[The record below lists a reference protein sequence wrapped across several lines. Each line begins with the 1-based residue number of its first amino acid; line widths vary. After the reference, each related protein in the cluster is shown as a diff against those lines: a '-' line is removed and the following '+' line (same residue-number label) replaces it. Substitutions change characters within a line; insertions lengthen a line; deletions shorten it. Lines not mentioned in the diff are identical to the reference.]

1 MTATPSPSLREEV
14 ANAISHG
21 LGLLL
26 ALASLPVLA
35 AAGWLPARPGGV
47 LGTSVFAVTMM
58 LVFLSSTVYH
68 ALPPG
73 RAKAWLQLADH
84 AAIFLF
90 IAGSFTPFA
99 LRNLD
104 SAQGQLGFA
113 LVWVLAL
120 TGIVCK
126 VCGRLQGALRS
137 TLLYVALGWVAAAAA
152 LPTLEVLTAQRDRT
166 DRRRRRGLHGGRAVL
181 PAGPP
186 PALQPLHLAPVRA
199 GRQRLPLR
207 GGAAAPGLTP
217 RSPAGRLPSP
227 ATACPPGCCSSTWP
241 GLRSTPRSTMA
252 PATTLPADCLS

>member
-1 MTATPSPSLREEV
+1 MPATTTPTLREEV
-14 ANAISHG
+14 ANALSHG

-68 ALPPG
+68 ALPAG
-73 RAKAWLQLADH
+73 RAKAWLQVVDH

-104 SAQGQLGFA
+104 STQGQLGFV

-120 TGIVCK
+120 TGIGCK
-126 VCGRLQGALRS
+126 LCGRLQDALRS

-152 LPTLEVLTAQRDRT
+152 LPTLEVLTAQEI
-166 DRRRRRGLHGGRAVL
+166 
-181 PAGPP
+181 
-186 PALQPLHLAPVRA
+186 ALIAA
-199 GRQRLPLR
+199 
-207 GGAAAPGLTP
+207 GGAAYMVGALFFLLDH
-217 RSPAGRLPSP
+217 RLRFSHFIWHLFVLAGS
-227 ATACPPGCCSSTWP
+227 GCHFVAA
-241 GLRSTPRSTMA
+241 LQHLA
-252 PATTLPADCLS
+252 

>member
-68 ALPPG
+68 ALRPG
-73 RAKAWLQLADH
+73 RAKAWLQLVDH

-104 SAQGQLGFA
+104 STQGQLAFA

-120 TGIVCK
+120 TGIGCK
-126 VCGRLQGALRS
+126 LSGRLQGALRS

-152 LPTLEVLTAQRDRT
+152 LPTLEVLTADEI
-166 DRRRRRGLHGGRAVL
+166 VL
-181 PAGPP
+181 IA
-186 PALQPLHLAPVRA
+186 A
-199 GRQRLPLR
+199 
-207 GGAAAPGLTP
+207 GGAAYMVGALFFLLDH
-217 RSPAGRLPSP
+217 RLRFSHLIWHLFVLAGS
-227 ATACPPGCCSSTWP
+227 GCHFVAA
-241 GLRSTPRSTMA
+241 LQHLA
-252 PATTLPADCLS
+252 

>member
-47 LGTSVFAVTMM
+47 LGTAVFALTMM

-104 SAQGQLGFA
+104 SAQGQLAFA

-120 TGIVCK
+120 TGIGCK
-126 VCGRLQGALRS
+126 LSGRLQGALRS

-152 LPTLEVLTAQRDRT
+152 LPTLEVLTADEI
-166 DRRRRRGLHGGRAVL
+166 VL
-181 PAGPP
+181 IA
-186 PALQPLHLAPVRA
+186 A
-199 GRQRLPLR
+199 
-207 GGAAAPGLTP
+207 GGAAYMVGALFFLLDH
-217 RSPAGRLPSP
+217 RLRFSHLIWHLFVLAGS
-227 ATACPPGCCSSTWP
+227 GCHFVAA
-241 GLRSTPRSTMA
+241 LQLA
-252 PATTLPADCLS
+252 

>member
-1 MTATPSPSLREEV
+1 MPPTTPSTQTLREEV
-14 ANAISHG
+14 ANALSHG

-47 LGTSVFAVTMM
+47 LGTSVFALTMM

-73 RAKAWLQLADH
+73 RAKGWLQLVDH

-104 SAQGQLGFA
+104 STQGQLGFA

-120 TGIVCK
+120 TGIGCK
-126 VCGRLQGALRS
+126 VSGRLQGALRS
-137 TLLYVALGWVAAAAA
+137 TLLYVAMGWVAAAAA
-152 LPTLEVLTAQRDRT
+152 LPTLEVLTADEIA
-166 DRRRRRGLHGGRAVL
+166 LIAAGGVAYMVGALFFLLDHRLRFSHLIWHLFVL
-181 PAGPP
+181 AGSGCHFVA
-186 PALQPLHLAPVRA
+186 ALQHLA
-199 GRQRLPLR
+199 
-207 GGAAAPGLTP
+207 
-217 RSPAGRLPSP
+217 
-227 ATACPPGCCSSTWP
+227 
-241 GLRSTPRSTMA
+241 
-252 PATTLPADCLS
+252 

>member
-1 MTATPSPSLREEV
+1 MTATPYPSLREEV

-68 ALPPG
+68 ALRPG
-73 RAKAWLQLADH
+73 RAKAWLQLVDH

-104 SAQGQLGFA
+104 STQGQLGFA
-113 LVWVLAL
+113 LVWALAL

-152 LPTLEVLTAQRDRT
+152 LPTLEVLTAQEI
-166 DRRRRRGLHGGRAVL
+166 
-181 PAGPP
+181 
-186 PALQPLHLAPVRA
+186 ALIAA
-199 GRQRLPLR
+199 
-207 GGAAAPGLTP
+207 GGAAYMVGALFFLLDH
-217 RSPAGRLPSP
+217 RLRFSHFIWHLFVLAGS
-227 ATACPPGCCSSTWP
+227 GCHFVAA
-241 GLRSTPRSTMA
+241 LQHLA
-252 PATTLPADCLS
+252 

>member
-68 ALPPG
+68 ALRPG
-73 RAKAWLQLADH
+73 RAKAWLQLVDH

-104 SAQGQLGFA
+104 STQGQLGFA
-113 LVWVLAL
+113 LVWALAL

-152 LPTLEVLTAQRDRT
+152 LPTLEVLTAQEI
-166 DRRRRRGLHGGRAVL
+166 
-181 PAGPP
+181 
-186 PALQPLHLAPVRA
+186 ALIAA
-199 GRQRLPLR
+199 
-207 GGAAAPGLTP
+207 GGAAYMVGALFFLLDH
-217 RSPAGRLPSP
+217 RLRFSHFIWHLFVLAGS
-227 ATACPPGCCSSTWP
+227 GCHFVAA
-241 GLRSTPRSTMA
+241 LQHLA
-252 PATTLPADCLS
+252 

>member
-1 MTATPSPSLREEV
+1 MPATTTPTLREEV
-14 ANAISHG
+14 ANALSHG

-73 RAKAWLQLADH
+73 RAKAWLQLVDH

-104 SAQGQLGFA
+104 STQGQLGFA

-152 LPTLEVLTAQRDRT
+152 LPTLEVLTAQEI
-166 DRRRRRGLHGGRAVL
+166 
-181 PAGPP
+181 
-186 PALQPLHLAPVRA
+186 ALIAA
-199 GRQRLPLR
+199 
-207 GGAAAPGLTP
+207 GGAAYMVGALFFLLDH
-217 RSPAGRLPSP
+217 RLRFSHFIWHLFVLAGS
-227 ATACPPGCCSSTWP
+227 GCHFVAA
-241 GLRSTPRSTMA
+241 LQHLA
-252 PATTLPADCLS
+252 

>member
-14 ANAISHG
+14 ANALSHG

-73 RAKAWLQLADH
+73 RAKAWLQLVDH

-104 SAQGQLGFA
+104 SAQGQFGFA

-126 VCGRLQGALRS
+126 VCGRLQCALRS

-152 LPTLEVLTAQRDRT
+152 LPTLEVLTAQQI
-166 DRRRRRGLHGGRAVL
+166 
-181 PAGPP
+181 
-186 PALQPLHLAPVRA
+186 ALIAA
-199 GRQRLPLR
+199 
-207 GGAAAPGLTP
+207 GGAAYMVGALFFLLDH
-217 RSPAGRLPSP
+217 RLRFSHFIWHLFVLAGS
-227 ATACPPGCCSSTWP
+227 GCHFVAA
-241 GLRSTPRSTMA
+241 LQHLA
-252 PATTLPADCLS
+252 